1 MTSSDATVYIVDD
14 DPSIRTSL
22 ARLMRSVNLRA
33 ETFAS
38 AQDFLER
45 EPPQDS
51 GCVVLDIKMPGKTGL
66 ELQQEMESLG
76 VALPIVFLSG
86 HGDVPMSVQAM
97 KHDAVDFLE
106 KPVGEGDLLSAV
118 RLAIDR
124 NIQARRERAI
134 RSEIRE
140 RINTLTPRERQ
151 ALDLVVRGMIT
162 KQIAAELGVSEKT
175 AKVHRARMM
184 KKMEAGSVAQ
194 LVQMFARQ

>member
-162 KQIAAELGVSEKT
+162 KQIASELGVSEKT